1 VLKAAVGNPILQFG
15 TSRFLQAHV
24 DLFVAEAARQTPSG
38 ALGKITVVQTTSSAE
53 SRERIE
59 ALRATA
65 RYPVRI
71 RGKRGEATID
81 ETIECDAITEA
92 LVAAEDWFVL
102 RERVR
107 HDVKVIVSN
116 TGDTGYASFD
126 EDTARRLRAGE
137 PTPRGFV
144 AKLVVLLHDRFVAG
158 AAPLT
163 LLPCELISRNGDTL
177 RDLTIA
183 LARQWDADDAFIDYL
198 RHGCVWV
205 NSLVD
210 RIVSEPIHPV
220 GAIAE
225 PYALWAIERR
235 ADMVLPCEHKDIVLT
250 DDLARYER
258 LKLLLLNL
266 GHSMLAQ
273 CWLDEGAA
281 DTVTVFDAMRNPSW
295 RATLEAT
302 WQDEVLPVFDALG
315 QRDIA
320 RAYLEDVRDRF
331 DNPFLAHRLADIA
344 RNHAE
349 KKQRRFRPT
358 IDLARE
364 LGVRVKQDRLLQA
377 LSRE

>member
-24 DLFVAEAARQTPSG
+24 DLFVAEAARQTPSR
-38 ALGKITVVQTTSSAE
+38 ALGKITVVQTTTSGE
-53 SRERIE
+53 SRARIE
-59 ALRATA
+59 ALRASG

-71 RGKRGEATID
+71 RGRRREATID
-81 ETIECDAITEA
+81 ATFECDAITEA
-92 LVAAEDWFVL
+92 LVAADDWPVV

-126 EDTARRLRAGE
+126 EDTGARLHAGE
-137 PTPRGFV
+137 RAPRGFV

-177 RDLTIA
+177 RDLVIG
-183 LARQWDADDAFIDYL
+183 LAQKWQADAAFVDYL

-225 PYALWAIERR
+225 PYALWAIERQ
-235 ADMVLPCEHKDIVLT
+235 ANMVLPCEHEDIVVT
-250 DDLARYER
+250 DDLAHYER

-273 CWLDEGAA
+273 CWLDEKAA

-315 QRDIA
+315 QQDIA
-320 RAYLEDVRDRF
+320 RAYLDDVRDRF
-331 DNPFLAHRLADIA
+331 GNPFLAHRLADIA

-349 KKQRRFRPT
+349 KKQRRFRPA

-364 LGVRVKQDRLLQA
+364 LGVRVEQVRLLQA
-377 LSRE
+377 LS

>member
-1 VLKAAVGNPILQFG
+1 MLKAAVRNPILQFG

-24 DLFVAEAARQTPSG
+24 DLFVAEAARQTPSR
-38 ALGKITVVQTTSSAE
+38 ALGKITVVQTTTSIE
-53 SRERIE
+53 SRARID
-59 ALRATA
+59 ALRASG

-71 RGKRGEATID
+71 RGRRREETID
-81 ETIECDAITEA
+81 ETLDCDAIAEA
-92 LVAAEDWFVL
+92 LVAADDWSIL
-102 RERVR
+102 RERIR
-107 HDVKVIVSN
+107 QDVKVIVSN
-116 TGDTGYASFD
+116 TGDTGYAAFD
-126 EDTARRLRAGE
+126 EDTASHLPAGE
-137 PTPRGFV
+137 RAPRGFV

-177 RDLTIA
+177 RDLAIG
-183 LARQWDADDAFIDYL
+183 LARQWHADDAFIDYL

-225 PYALWAIERR
+225 PYALWAIERQ
-235 ADMVLPCEHKDIVLT
+235 ANMVLPCEHDDIVVT
-250 DDLARYER
+250 DDLAHYER

-273 CWLDEGAA
+273 CWLDDNGA
-281 DTVTVFDAMRNPSW
+281 DTVTVLDAMRNPSW

-302 WQDEVLPVFDALG
+302 WRDEVLPVFDALG
-315 QRDIA
+315 QQDVA
-320 RAYLEDVRDRF
+320 SAYLDDVRDRF
-331 DNPFLAHRLADIA
+331 ENPFLAHRLVDIA

-349 KKQRRFRPT
+349 KKQRRFRPV

-364 LGVRVKQDRLLQA
+364 LGVRVEQVRLLQA
-377 LSRE
+377 LS

>member
-1 VLKAAVGNPILQFG
+1 
-15 TSRFLQAHV
+15 
-24 DLFVAEAARQTPSG
+24 
-38 ALGKITVVQTTSSAE
+38 
-53 SRERIE
+53 
-59 ALRATA
+59 
-65 RYPVRI
+65 
-71 RGKRGEATID
+71 
-81 ETIECDAITEA
+81 
-92 LVAAEDWFVL
+92 
-102 RERVR
+102 
-107 HDVKVIVSN
+107 
-116 TGDTGYASFD
+116 
-126 EDTARRLRAGE
+126 
-137 PTPRGFV
+137 
-144 AKLVVLLHDRFVAG
+144 
-158 AAPLT
+158 
-163 LLPCELISRNGDTL
+163 
-177 RDLTIA
+177 
-183 LARQWDADDAFIDYL
+183 
-198 RHGCVWV
+198 V